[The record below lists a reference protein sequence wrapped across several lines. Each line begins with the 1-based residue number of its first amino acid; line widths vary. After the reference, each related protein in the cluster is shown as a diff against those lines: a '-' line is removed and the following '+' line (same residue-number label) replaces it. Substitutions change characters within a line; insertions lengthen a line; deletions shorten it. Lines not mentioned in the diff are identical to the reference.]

1 MIETCLRAAE
11 VSEMDQIDYAILK
24 ILKQNARETASNIS
38 KEVHLSVSSV
48 MNRIRQME
56 DSGIIQGYEVKVDSK
71 KLGFDVT
78 AFMEVSLEHPKY
90 YDHFCE
96 AIISHPNI
104 ADCYYF
110 TGNFDFLLHITCASS
125 DELEAVHREIKSI
138 EGVSG
143 THTHFV
149 LKTVKAGQY
158 PVKSKEM

>member
-1 MIETCLRAAE
+1 M
-11 VSEMDQIDYAILK
+11 
-24 ILKQNARETASNIS
+24 
-38 KEVHLSVSSV
+38 
-48 MNRIRQME
+48 
-56 DSGIIQGYEVKVDSK
+56 KVDSK

-158 PVKSKEM
+158 PLKSKEM

>member
-1 MIETCLRAAE
+1 MRINPRR
-11 VSEMDQIDYAILK
+11 VNMDQIDYAILD
-24 ILKQNARETASNIS
+24 ILKHNARETASNIS

-56 DSGIIQGYEVKVDSK
+56 ENGIIKGYSVQLDNK

-90 YDHFCE
+90 YDGFCE
-96 AIISHPNI
+96 AILNHPNI
-104 ADCYYF
+104 ADCFYF

-125 DELEAVHREIKSI
+125 DELEAVHREIKCI
-138 EGVSG
+138 AGVAG

-149 LKTVKAGQY
+149 LKTVKSGQY
-158 PVKSKEM
+158 PLKSKITA